1 MCKKADELL
10 VEETGKAFKKDKK
23 VQKGKGLNIKHDFR
37 NKKELTIDMISS
49 KALNYIDDIILT
61 GIAFPC
67 CISVN
72 NAICHYSPLTHDA
85 DTILKEGD
93 LAKID
98 LGAHIDGFIAVV
110 AHTGKLLFPILF
122 L

>member
-1 MCKKADELL
+1 ML

-23 VQKGKGLNIKHDFR
+23 VQKGKGLNIKHNFR
-37 NKKELTIDMISS
+37 NEKAIGMISS
-49 KALNYIDDIILT
+49 KALNYIQYIIFT

-110 AHTGKLLFPILF
+110 AHTGKLLFPIL
-122 L
+122 LL

>member
-37 NKKELTIDMISS
+37 NENMISS

-110 AHTGKLLFPILF
+110 AHTGKLLFPIL
-122 L
+122 LL

>member
-1 MCKKADELL
+1 MM

-23 VQKGKGLNIKHDFR
+23 VQKGKWVN
-37 NKKELTIDMISS
+37 NKQYFMKSDKQIISS
-49 KALNYIDDIILT
+49 KILNDINYLIFT

-110 AHTGKLLFPILF
+110 AHTGKS
-122 L
+122 